1 MSSTTL
7 HLEDYTRLQQN
18 GNNDYVLP
26 ELVLAAIQ
34 QLCAEIGYDET
45 VANDLL
51 AKADNGAS
59 SSFKPKDREYR
70 AHPKAKQD
78 NWKSKPEKV
87 SNFKVSKFAI
97 LDDVEEI
104 INEIRIAMNKLNQSN
119 KDGKIPEIMAKIQQ
133 LIDDSEADV
142 RDENVNKVFS
152 IIYDISMSN
161 DKMADLYASLL
172 STIYATHH
180 ESFRTFIA
188 AQLEKYRES
197 FYNIVD
203 VDPNQDY
210 DGFCALMTKTNSRKK
225 MTLVF
230 CEIAKLNMI
239 EIINTHVLEDI
250 VDKLVAHVVETIST
264 KERQKEIEEIT
275 ESLVLYLGNIGKD
288 TATALKARHLE
299 TFVAISGY
307 KTSEKP
313 GLNSRTKFKYMDLI
327 GK

>member
-18 GNNDYVLP
+18 GNNGYVLP

-34 QLCAEIGYDET
+34 QLCAEIGYDER

-51 AKADNGAS
+51 AKADSGAS

-87 SNFKVSKFAI
+87 SNFKVSKFAV

-119 KDGKIPEIMAKIQQ
+119 KEGKIPEIIAKIQQ
-133 LIDDSEADV
+133 LIGDSEADV

-172 STIYATHH
+172 STIYDEHR

-188 AQLEKYRES
+188 TQLEKYRES

-230 CEIAKLNMI
+230 CEIAKLNKI

-250 VDKLVAHVVETIST
+250 VDKLVAHVVESIST

-275 ESLVLYLGNIGKD
+275 ESSVLYLGNMES
-288 TATALKARHLE
+288 ATALKTKHLE
-299 TFVAISGY
+299 TFTAISGY

>member
-1 MSSTTL
+1 MSSAAL
-7 HLEDYTRLQQN
+7 QLEDYTRLQQN
-18 GNNDYVLP
+18 GNNGYVLP

-34 QLCAEIGYDET
+34 QLCLEIGYDEST
-45 VANDLL
+45 VNEL
-51 AKADNGAS
+51 AAKSDGGVS
-59 SSFKPKDREYR
+59 TFKPKDREYR

-78 NWKSKPEKV
+78 NWKSKPEKT
-87 SNFKVSKFAI
+87 SNFKVSKFAV
-97 LDDVEEI
+97 LDDVSEI
-104 INEIRIAMNKLNQSN
+104 INKIRISMNKLNQSN
-119 KDGKIPEIMAKIQQ
+119 KEIEIPEIMDKIQQ

-142 RDENVNKVFS
+142 RDENINKVFS

-172 STIYATHH
+172 STIYATHR
-180 ESFRTFIA
+180 ESFSAFIA
-188 AQLEKYRES
+188 TQFEKYTES

-203 VDPNQDY
+203 IDPNQDY

-225 MTLVF
+225 TTLVF
-230 CEIAKLNMI
+230 CEIAKLNKI
-239 EIINTHVLEDI
+239 EIINTLVLETI
-250 VDKLVAHVVETIST
+250 IDKLVAHVVESILI

-275 ESLVLYLGNIGKD
+275 ESLVLYFGNMKS
-288 TATALKARHLE
+288 AAALKARHLE
-299 TFVAISGY
+299 TFVVISGY

>member
-18 GNNDYVLP
+18 GNNGYVLP

-34 QLCAEIGYDET
+34 QLCAEIGYDER

-51 AKADNGAS
+51 AKADSGAS

-87 SNFKVSKFAI
+87 SNFKVSKFAV

-119 KDGKIPEIMAKIQQ
+119 KEGKIPEIIAKIQQ
-133 LIDDSEADV
+133 LIGDSEADV

-172 STIYATHH
+172 STIYDEHR

-188 AQLEKYRES
+188 TQLEKYRES

-230 CEIAKLNMI
+230 CEIAKLNKI

-250 VDKLVAHVVETIST
+250 VDKLVANVVESIST

-275 ESLVLYLGNIGKD
+275 ESLVLYLGNMES
-288 TATALKARHLE
+288 AAALKTKYLE
-299 TFVAISGY
+299 TFTAISGY

>member
-7 HLEDYTRLQQN
+7 QLEDYTRLQQN
-18 GNNDYVLP
+18 GNSGYVLP

-34 QLCAEIGYDET
+34 QLCAEIGYDES

-51 AKADNGAS
+51 AKADSGA

-87 SNFKVSKFAI
+87 SNFKVSKFAV
-97 LDDVEEI
+97 LDDVSEI

-119 KDGKIPEIMAKIQQ
+119 KEGKIPEIMAKIQQ

-172 STIYATHH
+172 STIYATYH
-180 ESFRTFIA
+180 ESFCAFIA
-188 AQLEKYRES
+188 TQLEKYRES

-225 MTLVF
+225 ATLVF
-230 CEIAKLNMI
+230 CEIAKLNKI

-250 VDKLVAHVVETIST
+250 VDKLVAHVVESIST

-275 ESLVLYLGNIGKD
+275 ESLVLYLGNMES
-288 TATALKARHLE
+288 AAALKTKHLE

>member
-7 HLEDYTRLQQN
+7 QLEDYTRLQQN
-18 GNNDYVLP
+18 GNNGYVLP

-34 QLCAEIGYDET
+34 QLCAEIGYDES

-51 AKADNGAS
+51 AKADSGA

-142 RDENVNKVFS
+142 RDENINKVFS

>member
-1 MSSTTL
+1 MSSAAL
-7 HLEDYTRLQQN
+7 QLEDYTRLQQN
-18 GNNDYVLP
+18 GNNGYVLP

-34 QLCAEIGYDET
+34 QLCAEIGYDES

-51 AKADNGAS
+51 AKADSGT

-87 SNFKVSKFAI
+87 SNFKVSKFAV
-97 LDDVEEI
+97 LDDVSEI

-119 KDGKIPEIMAKIQQ
+119 KEGKIPEIMAKIQQ

-142 RDENVNKVFS
+142 RDENLNKVFS

-172 STIYATHH
+172 STIYDEHH
-180 ESFRTFIA
+180 DSFRTFIA
-188 AQLEKYRES
+188 TQLEKYRES

-230 CEIAKLNMI
+230 CEIAKLNKI
-239 EIINTHVLEDI
+239 EIINTLVLEDI
-250 VDKLVAHVVETIST
+250 IDKLVAHVVESIST

-288 TATALKARHLE
+288 TSTALKTRHLE
-299 TFVAISGY
+299 TIVAISGY

>member
-1 MSSTTL
+1 
-7 HLEDYTRLQQN
+7 
-18 GNNDYVLP
+18 
-26 ELVLAAIQ
+26 
-34 QLCAEIGYDET
+34 
-45 VANDLL
+45 
-51 AKADNGAS
+51 
-59 SSFKPKDREYR
+59 
-70 AHPKAKQD
+70 
-78 NWKSKPEKV
+78 
-87 SNFKVSKFAI
+87 
-97 LDDVEEI
+97 
-104 INEIRIAMNKLNQSN
+104 
-119 KDGKIPEIMAKIQQ
+119 MAKIQQ

-172 STIYATHH
+172 STIYDEHH
-180 ESFRTFIA
+180 DSFRTFIA
-188 AQLEKYRES
+188 TQLEKYRES

-230 CEIAKLNMI
+230 CEIAKLNKI
-239 EIINTHVLEDI
+239 EIINTLVLEDI
-250 VDKLVAHVVETIST
+250 IDKLVAHVVESIST

-275 ESLVLYLGNIGKD
+275 ESLVLYLGNMESA
-288 TATALKARHLE
+288 ATLKTKHLE

>member
-1 MSSTTL
+1 MSSVAL
-7 HLEDYTRLQQN
+7 QLEDYTRLQQN
-18 GNNDYVLP
+18 GNSGYVLP
-26 ELVLAAIQ
+26 ELVLVAIQ

-51 AKADNGAS
+51 AKADSGS

-87 SNFKVSKFAI
+87 SNFKVSKFAV

-119 KDGKIPEIMAKIQQ
+119 KEGKIPEIMAKIQQ

-142 RDENVNKVFS
+142 RDENLNKVFS

-172 STIYATHH
+172 SSIYTEHS
-180 ESFRTFIA
+180 ESFSTFIA
-188 AQLEKYRES
+188 TQLEKYRES

-230 CEIAKLNMI
+230 CEIAKLNKI

-250 VDKLVAHVVETIST
+250 IDKLVAHVVESIST

-275 ESLVLYLGNIGKD
+275 ESLVLYFGNMES
-288 TATALKARHLE
+288 AAALKTKHLE
-299 TFVAISGY
+299 TFVAFSGY